1 MRMSSS
7 RLWIKIEH
15 YENTAVQDETIYD
28 DHFLIGYSR
37 HFINGQYLG
46 LTRNLLEYKVNS

>member
-1 MRMSSS
+1 MRMYSS